1 MMVKIPRITHEKYKT
16 VPNWQLSSK
25 ENMHTEPGQLRIS
38 ILFLNQSFFEN
49 KINISSVEIWFS

>member
-25 ENMHTEPGQLRIS
+25 ENVHTEPGQLRIGR
-38 ILFLNQSFFEN
+38 LLLN
-49 KINISSVEIWFS
+49 